1 MRPNHEGPSV
11 TDSAIEATSAERS
24 LSLTDILAEA
34 ERRLLVER
42 ACLTPAEVLALQAL
56 SDQRLGDLADLAHR
70 VRVEYCGDAV
80 DVESIISAKTGGCP
94 EDCAFCSQSSR
105 FPTEVAPTGYL
116 SHKELLRAAEETQQ
130 RGATEFCIVMALRG
144 PDQRTMDYVAG
155 AVELLRRETDL
166 NVACSLGLLTRQ
178 QAVELASF
186 GVHRYN
192 HNLESCRSFLPKI
205 CTTHTWEERRETC
218 KLVKEVG
225 MQLCT
230 GGIIGMGETPEQ
242 RVEFAFEL
250 AELDPHEVPVN
261 FLNPR
266 PGTPL
271 GDRPIL
277 DGAEAIRTIALF
289 RLIMPST
296 VMRYAGGRE
305 ITLGELQAMG
315 LKAGI
320 NALITGN
327 YLTTLGQTVDQD
339 FAMLRDLK
347 MPVRAVSDTL

>member
-1 MRPNHEGPSV
+1 MRRVRPNHEGPSV
-11 TDSAIEATSAERS
+11 TDSAIEATGAERS

-34 ERRLLVER
+34 ERRLLVEQ

-56 SDQRLGDLADLAHR
+56 SDERLGDLADLAHR

-130 RGATEFCIVMALRG
+130 RGASEFCIVMALRG

-178 QAVELASF
+178 QAVELASV

-192 HNLESCRSFLPKI
+192 HNLETCRGFFPKI

-230 GGIIGMGETPEQ
+230 GGIIGMGETPKQ

-277 DGAEAIRTIALF
+277 DVLLRQLVRGGVDRVSISVGHLGGLIEAWVRHERDYGIPIVTEEHFARMIG
-289 RLIMPST
+289 S
-296 VMRYAGGRE
+296 
-305 ITLGELQAMG
+305 LQPP
-315 LKAGI
+315 
-320 NALITGN
+320 
-327 YLTTLGQTVDQD
+327 VDVHRCM
-339 FAMLRDLK
+339 A
-347 MPVRAVSDTL
+347 DTASAASRRC